1 MGKCS
6 YSQAGLERVYLQG
19 EKAMRGYSQ
28 FSLLV
33 LRGLLTAAFRVQMI
47 KKELTAIINQT
58 VVLEC
63 SFTVTEESPFENFL
77 VTWQRVESNEVVHS
91 YYYGKDQFSEQDA
104 QYSNRTSLFPKEFK
118 TGNASLRLEGVNI
131 KDIGKYQCYVS
142 NTAGNDNGIISVT
155 SAAYYSEPVLT
166 VRQKLLS
173 TILMFE
179 SSGYPKADISW
190 YNGGNLAAY
199 FLSNCSYYQAA
210 DGLYTV
216 QSSMEI
222 NITGSSTYTFVL
234 RNAAVNQTIS
244 RTLKLLVGEDSSLM
258 PNLPLDCSR
267 MMSFILVALFVI
279 IALAMILHQLKYM
292 KRKTIKPI
300 ITDSP

>member
-155 SAAYYSEPVLT
+155 SAA
-166 VRQKLLS
+166 
-173 TILMFE
+173 
-179 SSGYPKADISW
+179 
-190 YNGGNLAAY
+190 
-199 FLSNCSYYQAA
+199 A

-267 MMSFILVALFVI
+267 MISFILVALFVI

>member
-1 MGKCS
+1 M
-6 YSQAGLERVYLQG
+6 
-19 EKAMRGYSQ
+19 
-28 FSLLV
+28 
-33 LRGLLTAAFRVQMI
+33 AAFRVQMV

-58 VVLEC
+58 VVLGC
-63 SFTVTEESPFENFL
+63 NFTVTEELSFENIL

-104 QYSNRTSLFPKEFK
+104 QYSNRTSLFPEEFK
-118 TGNASLRLEGVNI
+118 TGNASLRLEGVNT

-142 NTAGNDNGIISVT
+142 NTAGNDKGIISVT

-166 VRQKLLS
+166 IRQKLLG

-190 YNGGNLAAY
+190 YNGGNLVAS
-199 FLSNCSYYQAA
+199 FLSNCSYCQAA

-216 QSSMEI
+216 RSTMEI
-222 NITGSSTYTFVL
+222 NVTGRSSTYTFVL

-244 RTLKLLVGEDSSLM
+244 RTLKLLVGEDSSLK
-258 PNLPLDCSR
+258 PNPPLDCSR
-267 MMSFILVALFVI
+267 MLSFILVALLVI
-279 IALAMILHQLKYM
+279 IVLPMILHQLKYM
-292 KRKTIKPI
+292 KRKKIKYI
-300 ITDSP
+300 IADST